1 MDDVLSSAPLFAALD
16 AEAAAALRASMET
29 TRVAKGDVLFLEGQ
43 LGDRMYIIT
52 EGKIKLGHT
61 APDGRESILAVL
73 GPGELLGELSLF
85 DPGKKIKSEKKKKLK
100 KKKDNVGKRRL
111 RDDLCKQIKDEERL
125 KIKPKN

>member
-52 EGKIKLGHT
+52 EGKITL
-61 APDGRESILAVL
+61 
-73 GPGELLGELSLF
+73 
-85 DPGKKIKSEKKKKLK
+85 
-100 KKKDNVGKRRL
+100 
-111 RDDLCKQIKDEERL
+111 
-125 KIKPKN
+125 